1 MIVVK
6 RIIRYINGTLELG
19 LWYSKDTNIILA
31 VFSDSDSVGDASDR
45 KSITRDCKLYISAK
59 FEYIAAGS
67 CYTQLL
73 WMK

>member
-6 RIIRYINGTLELG
+6 RIIRYISGTLELG

-31 VFSDSDSVGDASDR
+31 VFSDSDSVGDASDW
-45 KSITRDCKLYISAK
+45 KSITRDCKLYLSAK
-59 FEYIAAGS
+59 SEYIAAGC